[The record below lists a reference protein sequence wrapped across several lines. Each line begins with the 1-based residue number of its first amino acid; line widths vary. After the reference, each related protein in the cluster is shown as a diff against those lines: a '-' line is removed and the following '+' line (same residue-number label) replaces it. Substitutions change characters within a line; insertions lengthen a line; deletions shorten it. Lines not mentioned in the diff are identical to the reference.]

1 MAQDRVKP
9 GDLIT
14 ADLINSILA
23 RLEALENKPIPTL
36 TLPTLTFTFPTFPTL
51 TTFPT
56 LIGTAINPTFPIFTA
71 TLGTLPQITKTFIPG
86 FGPNVG
92 ATIQPEDTVRV
103 IPGVGRA
110 EEALLVNAG
119 IGNIKALADADP
131 VKLAE
136 TLKVHPQDAAG
147 MVGIARGML
156 GPVR

>member
-23 RLEALENKPIPTL
+23 RLEALESRPAP
-36 TLPTLTFTFPTFPTL
+36 PPTFTFPTFPTL
-51 TTFPT
+51 ATFPTFIATAIGPTFPT
-56 LIGTAINPTFPIFTA
+56 LA
-71 TLGTLPQITKTFIPG
+71 TQLTRTFITG
-86 FGPNVG
+86 FSPNVG
-92 ATIQPEDTVRV
+92 TTIKPEDTVRV
-103 IPGVGRA
+103 IPGVGSA
-110 EEALLVNAG
+110 EEAALANAG
-119 IGNIKALADADP
+119 ISNIKALADADP

-136 TLKVHPQDAAG
+136 TLKVQPQDAAG